1 MNTALEI
8 FYTDDYKADAKV
20 AINWKSKLIGKSEAR
35 DEIKSLLQDI
45 DNQLRLFPESG
56 RTIEFVPI
64 GVHYLELLK
73 GDYRAVYKI
82 DKQPSGKLTLY
93 LLMFCHQRMD
103 YQTLMRQRHMMKII
117 GR

>member
-1 MNTALEI
+1 MHTAIEI
-8 FYTDDYKADAKV
+8 LYTDNFKADAQV
-20 AINWKSKLIGKSEAR
+20 AITWKSKLIGKLAAR
-35 DEIKSLLQDI
+35 DAIKGLLQDI

-56 RTIEFVPI
+56 KKIEFVSI

-103 YQTLMRQRHMMKII
+103 YQTLMRQRHIMKVIS
-117 GR
+117 R